1 MNAEDLKKITTRFA
15 ESTDSDVLIYTGPV
29 ERPYDS
35 ELINLCN
42 AYSRRTNLS
51 LFLCTYGGDANA
63 GYRIARCFQ
72 QKYSK
77 FTIYICGPC
86 KSAGTLLAIGA
97 NEIVISD
104 NGEMG
109 PLDVQLGKKDEIWE
123 TDSGLTILRSIETLE
138 EKAFELFEDC
148 FLKLKMRS
156 GGRITL
162 KTASEFANNL
172 AIGVMSP
179 IVAQIDPMHIGEVSR
194 AMKIG
199 YEYGTRLSE
208 VSKNCKDDTLNRLTY
223 TYPSHG
229 FVIDRQEATLIF
241 HNVREPNRTEIEL
254 IEAFENLVL
263 DPSSESIIGY
273 VSSPKEE
280 LKNENGDKG
289 RSGET
294 SDTDSGKS
302 SGIKKVAKQSGT
314 SMAV

>member
-1 MNAEDLKKITTRFA
+1 MNAEDLRKITTQFA
-15 ESTDSDVLIYTGPV
+15 EATDSDVLIYTGPV

-42 AYSRRTNLS
+42 TFSRRTNLS

-72 QKYSK
+72 QKYSR

-199 YEYGTRLSE
+199 YEYGARLSE
-208 VSKNCKDDTLNRLTY
+208 VSKNCKEETLNRLTY

-229 FVIDRQEATLIF
+229 FVIDRQEAELMF
-241 HNVREPNRTEIEL
+241 HSVREPNRTEIEL

-263 DPSSESIIGY
+263 DPSSESMIGY

-280 LKNENGDKG
+280 LNNENGDKG

-302 SGIKKVAKQSGT
+302 SGIKKVAK
-314 SMAV
+314 